1 MAPKILVVDDDADT
15 RRILRYLLEPLAA
28 VIEAEGGAAALL
40 KIESE
45 RPQLVLLDL
54 VMPEVGGLE
63 VLERGM
69 KRDPNL
75 KVVMLTG
82 QSDIAVA
89 RSALETGARAFITK
103 PIDPERL
110 LEVIADL
117 LSPSGGK
124 GDPEGR
130 KPWRVVG
137 G

>member
-1 MAPKILVVDDDADT
+1 MPPKILVVDDDADT
-15 RRILRYLLEPLAA
+15 RRILRYLLEPLGA

-63 VLERGM
+63 VLDSGM

-89 RSALETGARAFITK
+89 RRALEKGARAFITK

-117 LSPSGGK
+117 LSPGGGN
-124 GDPEGR
+124 GDPASR

-137 G
+137 

>member
-1 MAPKILVVDDDADT
+1 MPPKILIVDDDADT
-15 RRILRYLLEPLAA
+15 RRMLRFLLEPLAA
-28 VIEAEGGAAALL
+28 VIEAEGGAAALR
-40 KIESE
+40 KIESD
-45 RPQLVLLDL
+45 RPQVVLLDL

-63 VLERGM
+63 VLDYGM
-69 KRDPNL
+69 RRDPNL

-89 RSALETGARAFITK
+89 RRALEKGARAFITK

-117 LSPSGGK
+117 LSPGGGN
-124 GDPEGR
+124 GDPASR

-137 G
+137 

>member
-15 RRILRYLLEPLAA
+15 RRILRYILEPLTA
-28 VIEAEGGAAALL
+28 VIEAEGGADALL

-63 VLERGM
+63 VLDAGM
-69 KRDPNL
+69 KQNPAL

-82 QSDIAVA
+82 QSDIGVA
-89 RSALETGARAFITK
+89 RNALERGARAFITK

-110 LEVIADL
+110 REVVEDL
-117 LSPSGGK
+117 LSPGGG
-124 GDPEGR
+124 GDTENR

-137 G
+137 

>member
-15 RRILRYLLEPLAA
+15 RRILRYILEPLTA
-28 VIEAEGGAAALL
+28 VIEAEGGADALR

-63 VLERGM
+63 VLDAGM
-69 KRDPNL
+69 KRDPAL
-75 KVVMLTG
+75 KIVMLTG
-82 QSDIAVA
+82 QSDIGVA
-89 RSALETGARAFITK
+89 RNALERGARAFITK

-110 LEVIADL
+110 REVVEDL
-117 LSPSGGK
+117 LSAGGGG

-137 G
+137 

>member
-1 MAPKILVVDDDADT
+1 MPPKILVVDDDADT
-15 RRILRYLLEPLAA
+15 RRILRYLLEPLGA
-28 VIEAEGGAAALL
+28 VIEAEGGAAAVL
-40 KIESE
+40 KLEAE

-63 VLERGM
+63 VLDRGM
-69 KRDPNL
+69 RRDPNL
-75 KVVMLTG
+75 MVVMLTG
-82 QSDIAVA
+82 QSDIGVA
-89 RSALETGARAFITK
+89 RNALDRGARAFITK

-117 LSPSGGK
+117 LSGGGGR

-137 G
+137 